1 MKTLFATMQKG
12 FLIGES
18 IVFFSGAMRCYK
30 SNFKLTTVFTDQD
43 ENPELP
49 NSDSYR
55 SFSEESK
62 TNKNSV
68 TKVTL
73 DFKIESRKHFEN
85 RCEMRF
91 QRGFTM
97 ILNDE
102 DSKLEVLKKHH

>member
-1 MKTLFATMQKG
+1 
-12 FLIGES
+12 
-18 IVFFSGAMRCYK
+18 MRCYK
-30 SNFKLTTVFTDQD
+30 SNFKLTTVSTDQD

-49 NSDSYR
+49 NSGSYR

-62 TNKNSV
+62 TNQTPV

-73 DFKIESRKHFEN
+73 YFKIESRKHFEK

-97 ILNDE
+97 TLNDE
-102 DSKLEVLKKHH
+102 VSLLEVLKKHH

>member
-1 MKTLFATMQKG
+1 MKNLFATMQKG

-18 IVFFSGAMRCYK
+18 IVFFSGAIRCYK
-30 SNFKLTTVFTDQD
+30 SNFNITNTFAAEN

-49 NSDSYR
+49 NSDSYHC
-55 SFSEESK
+55 FSEESK
-62 TNKNSV
+62 TNQNPV

-91 QRGFTM
+91 QKGLTM
-97 ILNDE
+97 TFNDE
-102 DSKLEVLKKHH
+102 VSLLEVLKKHH

>member
-1 MKTLFATMQKG
+1 
-12 FLIGES
+12 
-18 IVFFSGAMRCYK
+18 MRCYK
-30 SNFKLTTVFTDQD
+30 SNFKLTNVFTTEN
-43 ENPELP
+43 ENPEFP

-91 QRGFTM
+91 QKGFTATF
-97 ILNDE
+97 NNE
-102 DSKLEVLKKHH
+102 DSNLEVLKKHH

>member
-1 MKTLFATMQKG
+1 MKTLFATIQKG

-18 IVFFSGAMRCYK
+18 VVFFSGAIRCYK
-30 SNFKLTTVFTDQD
+30 SNFNITNTFTAEN

-73 DFKIESRKHFEN
+73 DFKNESRKRFEKSF
-85 RCEMRF
+85 E
-91 QRGFTM
+91 
-97 ILNDE
+97 I
-102 DSKLEVLKKHH
+102 

>member
-1 MKTLFATMQKG
+1 
-12 FLIGES
+12 
-18 IVFFSGAMRCYK
+18 MRCYK
-30 SNFKLTTVFTDQD
+30 SNFKLTNVFTTEN

-49 NSDSYR
+49 NSGSYR

-85 RCEMRF
+85 KCEMRL
-91 QRGFTM
+91 QRGLTM
-97 ILNDE
+97 TFNDE
-102 DSKLEVLKKHH
+102 DSNLEVIKKHH

>member
-18 IVFFSGAMRCYK
+18 VVFFSGAIRCYK
-30 SNFKLTTVFTDQD
+30 SNFNITNTFTAEN

-49 NSDSYR
+49 NSYSYR

-91 QRGFTM
+91 QKGFTASF
-97 ILNDE
+97 NNE
-102 DSKLEVLKKHH
+102 DSNLEVLKKHH